1 MFGPIQ
7 RVFNWSIKGPNADT
21 AMFQGSRWGA
31 DRNCHQARLGCRHHI
46 KERTDGTNRVLQ
58 LRRGPLSHHGGCP
71 SHRRLSLRHVPQVV
85 GRNIYYR
92 VTAPGP
98 NQGTYHVGL
107 GTMDDTSGISLTEE
121 IFIDRKPQGYAFAG
135 DTRKMTE
142 AEVMAMF
149 GPD

>member
-1 MFGPIQ
+1 M
-7 RVFNWSIKGPNADT
+7 SIEGL
-21 AMFQGSRWGA
+21 
-31 DRNCHQARLGCRHHI
+31 DRLTTYTSSPWAERAFCGTCGCSI
-46 KERTDGTNRVLQ
+46 F
-58 LRRGPLSHHGGCP
+58 
-71 SHRRLSLRHVPQVV
+71 
-85 GRNIYYR
+85 YR

-98 NQGTYHVGL
+98 HQGTYHVGL